1 MFGEKEFNQWINE
14 YDEMVE
20 RSAKVNKY
28 PFAGYYDVLE
38 NIYQMVASK
47 SNAKV
52 LDLGFGTGKLTNKL
66 YEHGCIIY
74 GQDFS
79 LEMIEL
85 SLKKMPNAH
94 LYKGDFSNGLVEP
107 LTNNK
112 YDYIISTY
120 ALHHLSNEQKICFIN
135 NLFNNLNDN
144 GKIIIGD
151 IMFSTAKELDD
162 CRKQAQD
169 DWDEEESYFVIE
181 DIKNIF
187 PNMLF
192 KKISFCA
199 GVLTIFK

>member
-192 KKISFCA
+192 K
-199 GVLTIFK
+199 

>member
-1 MFGEKEFNQWINE
+1 MFGEKEFNQWVNE

-162 CRKQAQD
+162 CRKQTQD

>member
-1 MFGEKEFNQWINE
+1 MFGEKEFNQWVNE

-66 YEHGCIIY
+66 YEHDCIIY

-187 PNMLF
+187 PNMFF

>member
-107 LTNNK
+107 LSNNK

-151 IMFSTAKELDD
+151 IMFSTTKELDD